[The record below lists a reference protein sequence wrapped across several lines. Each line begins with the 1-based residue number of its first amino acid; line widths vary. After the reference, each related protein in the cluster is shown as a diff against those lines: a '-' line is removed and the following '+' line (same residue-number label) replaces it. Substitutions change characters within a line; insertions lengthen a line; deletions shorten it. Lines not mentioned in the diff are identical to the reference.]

1 MIQLKS
7 LYAENFRSWKKLD
20 LKNMNTY
27 GLCLICGSNG
37 AGKSSIRQLIEY
49 LLTDKI
55 SDGYS
60 VTEIPLDGS
69 KDCYMWCELQ
79 KENDIIYIQKYRNH
93 SKEGNKIYL
102 CINGDL
108 SLTCSERKET
118 QANIEKVLGINSS
131 ILGISTIFS
140 SKSQSFPEEKDSDR
154 KKIFYLPLE
163 LNKYEEY
170 EMRAKEQVKKIND
183 DLRLIEKR
191 IAVTTSLMGS
201 HTAENVG
208 LIQKSK
214 DFADELGVEKLR
226 LGDELYQLVPKSI
239 DELREKLLTL
249 YATLKPIKE
258 SQLIQNF
265 ITKLNVEIAQTNSKI
280 QELKN
285 IKDSGFTCPILK
297 TYCSSLSLNYSE
309 TTTFVQI
316 RELETQLEILEQDLT
331 QKTFEYKWNEEIKR
345 ENQTKNLT
353 LKDLDSQIEMI
364 KLQNQH
370 IGQEKERLKNLIEKK
385 NTETNPYLSQIEM
398 KEKLI
403 QELEKET
410 IELKKRKAG
419 LQELVQY
426 YNFWV
431 KGFGKTGIP
440 NLKIELVLDDLEAKT
455 NYYLNYLSNGN
466 MFTNINSQTDN
477 TSGTVS
483 EKIDYQIHRVGNRV
497 SSFESLSGGEKQRV
511 QIADIFAF
519 NSIFSNCDIM
529 LLDEVLDLSLD
540 DEGKEI
546 VTKLLKIKAKELG
559 SLFVIS
565 HEPTIKDQF
574 DTIITIEKKNGESK
588 LCQN

>member
-37 AGKSSIRQLIEY
+37 VGKSSIRQLIEY

-118 QANIEKVLGINSS
+118 QVNIEKVLGINSS

-201 HTAENVG
+201 HTAENVE

-214 DFADELGVEKLR
+214 DFTDNLGVEKLR
-226 LGDELYQLVPKSI
+226 LGDELYQLTPTSTKTI
-239 DELREKLLTL
+239 KKEILTL
-249 YATLKPIKE
+249 NADILLIKDSKP
-258 SQLIQNF
+258 IQNF
-265 ITKLNVEIAQTNSKI
+265 ITKLNVEIAQTQSKI
-280 QELKN
+280 KELNN
-285 IKDSGFTCPILK
+285 IRDLGFKCPISK
-297 TYCSSLSLNYSE
+297 EYCSTLFLNYKE
-309 TTTFVQI
+309 NTTRFKI
-316 RELETQLEILEQDLT
+316 NELETQLEIYIQDLNYQT
-331 QKTFEYKWNEEIKR
+331 LAYQVNEESKQH
-345 ENQTKNLT
+345 NQSIQLK
-353 LKDLDSQIEMI
+353 LKDLQSQ
-364 KLQNQH
+364 LDLVNLHNQH
-370 IGQEKERLKNLIEKK
+370 IEQEKERLKNLLEKK
-385 NTETNPYLSQIEM
+385 NTEPNPYLSQIET
-398 KEKLI
+398 KQKLI

-410 IELKKRKAG
+410 LALEKRKVG
-419 LQELVQY
+419 FQELVQY
-426 YNFWV
+426 YSFWV

-497 SSFESLSGGEKQRV
+497 SSFESLSDGEKQRV